1 MTRGS
6 TQFVSISIILLALGA
21 AGFAVPVRAQEADPP
36 PADAG
41 TAGSADAAEQQ
52 AEPEPKDEP
61 EAFLIP
67 RQAGIDHVIQGD
79 YVGEVFLGP
88 DPTKHAVQ
96 IVALGG
102 GKFSAKLYVGGL
114 PGEGWDGKKPEEF
127 EGAVDG
133 DFGIFKCSL
142 GNLTVKNAGI
152 AVENANAAVI
162 GELVREIRKSKT
174 EGMKAPKGAQ
184 VLLDSS
190 DPLLTEESLPNWV
203 SVKEGEEPQLDDVA
217 ICQGVNSK
225 ATFQDCILH
234 IEFMTPFMPKARG
247 QARGNSGVY
256 LQGRY
261 EVQVLDS
268 FGLEGKDNECGGIYE
283 TKAPSVNMCYP
294 PLQWQT
300 YDIKFTAAKFDAS
313 GKKTAN
319 ARMTVYH
326 NGVKIHDNVE
336 VPKAT
341 RAAPNAESP
350 EPGFLHLQ
358 DHGTPVRYRHI
369 WVLDLVRAR
378 AERKAAGGNPADSK
392 PVK

>member
-1 MTRGS
+1 MICGRSLFALVLLVLVGLAAAS
-6 TQFVSISIILLALGA
+6 RSAPVVAQDADATQA
-21 AGFAVPVRAQEADPP
+21 EA

-41 TAGSADAAEQQ
+41 AAESQDADSADAEKK
-52 AEPEPKDEP
+52 EEP

-96 IVALGG
+96 IIALGD

-114 PGEGWDGKKPEEF
+114 PGEGWDGKKPDEF
-127 EGAVDG
+127 EGTVDG
-133 DFGIFKCSL
+133 EFGIFKCSL
-142 GNLTVKNAGI
+142 GTLTVKNAGI
-152 AVENANAAVI
+152 AVENANAVVI
-162 GELVREIRKSKT
+162 GELIREIRRSKT
-174 EGMKAPKGAQ
+174 QGMKPPKGAQ

-283 TKAPSVNMCYP
+283 VQAPKVNMCYP

-341 RAAPNAESP
+341 RAAPNAEGP
-350 EPGFLHLQ
+350 ESGFLHLQ
-358 DHGTPVRYRHI
+358 DHGSPVRYRNI
-369 WVLDLVRAR
+369 WVLDLVKAR
-378 AERKAAGGNPADSK
+378 AERKAAGK
-392 PVK
+392 